1 MLHGRPQHRRHRGAA
16 RRRARDARADEHR
29 HLLGGHEGTYA
40 AKTGFTLAAGP
51 CVATAVNRDDMV
63 GRLAF
68 RQDGAVLR
76 EGDLVAT
83 EPLKVS

>member
-1 MLHGRPQHRRHRGAA
+1 MAA
-16 RRRARDARADEHR
+16 RSIAAIAVQRGDAPATLALTNTDTM
-29 HLLGGHEGTYA
+29 LGGHEGTYA

-83 EPLKVS
+83 GPLKVS